1 MRSNKKTTS
10 ETIQREINDI
20 LVTAE
25 KHDTGLTPDKLILF
39 IAYVINCAD
48 QAKHKTEKIKIL

>member
-48 QAKHKTEKIKIL
+48 QAKHKTEKI